1 MGQTCVLYTCIADVQ
16 IGPLTIGVRVVSDSV
31 ACFCIP
37 FPLAELSH
45 LASVGEHALS
55 LAVI

>member
-1 MGQTCVLYTCIADVQ
+1 MSWTYVPYTYVADVQ